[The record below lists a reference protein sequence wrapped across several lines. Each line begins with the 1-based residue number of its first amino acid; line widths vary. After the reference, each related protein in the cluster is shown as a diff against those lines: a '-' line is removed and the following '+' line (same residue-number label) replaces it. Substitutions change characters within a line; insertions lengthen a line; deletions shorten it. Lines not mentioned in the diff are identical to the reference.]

1 MPDVVGM
8 DEEDAREALE
18 AAGFEVGEVTTDESD
33 EDEGTV
39 IRQSRE
45 AENKLKRERPL
56 ISL

>member
-39 IRQSRE
+39 IRQSPGGGE
-45 AENKLKRERPL
+45 QA
-56 ISL
+56 